1 MYFTLFT
8 VVYFSCHNTF
18 SHVIIFTYFVMGGEI
33 MAATAKPK
41 ENVVATFVLDTAA
54 PYNILDFDQGLC
66 VMTGYSPREL
76 AGKINTLDK
85 LLYVDD
91 FTETITSINYQL
103 SISNLITFQKRVVTK
118 TGDILTVLCNGQAY
132 SLNDGRDV
140 LQCVFTDITHLET
153 AANETAQ
160 AKTDLE
166 IFANTVPSGLSK
178 HLLDNNLSLIWANNY
193 FYSICGYTKDS
204 YKETFGRSMLTLI
217 FSEDL
222 ATVIDA
228 LADLK
233 EEGKSQIVN
242 FRIKSAGDNI
252 KWVNA
257 VFANAGETSEG
268 FPVVNIVLSDI
279 TNLKEAEMKA
289 ALEEQKYLIISD
301 ISEELPYEYDIAT
314 DTIKFADK
322 FENIFEGH
330 AVMEN
335 PSVNMIKTGLASAD
349 SKSAIEELFYLAK
362 TGTEYHASE
371 FKLNTK
377 NGGYQWY
384 FSSFSSI
391 YNEKEEPVRAIGLLR
406 NIHAQKVEQQRL
418 IEKSET
424 DQMTGLLNKVT
435 TENKIKS
442 SLRELDGNS
451 YNVFMLIDIDDFKN
465 INDTYGHLT
474 GDEVIISIA
483 ESIKKYAGD
492 YGCGGRLGG
501 DEFCLFLT
509 NVLDMTLALEKAT
522 YICESIRNRYPGNI
536 DAPKVTLSIGI
547 AATNEQ
553 LPMKVLMENAD
564 TALYQVKQR
573 GKNGFFLYEDDMER
587 AEYKNSRDSST
598 GNSTINEI
606 MSTLF
611 TGSNTYSCI
620 ERALKLVGASYPID
634 KISIFEYGFNRNFVN
649 CTHQW
654 CAEGVKN
661 DITKKQHTPATVFEE
676 IDSMGNDGIAYS
688 SDTSILKLNNSS
700 MNPSLEGIK
709 KLVQSEIMLTGKVIG
724 YICFYSMDINVNWT
738 ADTLSSF
745 KLLFKLFAEAIC
757 TKQNQ
762 KALDF
767 LRDDTAQAFDIVQNP
782 MIIIDRDTYEVVYS
796 NDISKDYYPEISVGS
811 KCYMCISQK
820 NSPCEDCPMHKASD
834 RIVTISRYN
843 KIFDESLDASFIP
856 INWSIGKNTYLMSM
870 AAHKQTKAE
879 KLKLE
884 LEQNINIEKKI
895 AEASYKDMVTGYGNF
910 EKFKL
915 DAQKILDENKNENYV
930 LAYLNI
936 KSFKYINEA
945 YGYSV
950 GDTTLKTVAD
960 IFKKYIGEN
969 EAFARVI
976 NDTFILL
983 MRYPDNAS
991 FMRSFENIK
1000 NEVHDACKLIQD
1012 KFSVDFITGILIID
1026 DSVRSYDIM
1035 HLVDRSIMTEKSI
1048 DEKSG
1053 ISYAY
1058 YDDEYHKRILNAAQI
1073 ENSMYDALENGEF
1086 CAYAQPKYDISTK
1099 KLIGSEL
1106 LVRWLSPTRG
1116 FLEPGSFIPT
1126 FEKNGFIYNI
1136 DFFMLEEACK
1146 SIRKYLDEDVEALP
1160 FSVNLSRATV
1170 SHADLLTRIQ
1180 NTVDKYFIPH
1190 HYIEFEI
1197 TESIFA
1203 EHYDEMITVL
1213 KQLKDMDFLIN
1224 MDDFG
1229 SGYSSLTLLKDL
1241 PVDIIK
1247 LDHDFLS
1254 RSAANDERAVK
1265 ILQGIIDMAHAM
1277 DIKIVSEGIETDE
1290 QLDMLRSINCE
1301 IGQGFLFAKPM
1312 PIDDYDKLILN
1323 NGVVDGDSSD

>member
-1 MYFTLFT
+1 MRD
-8 VVYFSCHNTF
+8 
-18 SHVIIFTYFVMGGEI
+18 IIFTYFVMGGEI
-33 MAATAKPK
+33 MAATAKPA

-76 AGKINTLDK
+76 AGKICTLDK

-91 FTETITSINYQL
+91 FSETITSINYQL
-103 SISNLITFQKRVVTK
+103 SISNLISFQKRIVTK

-153 AANETAQ
+153 AASESTK

-166 IFANTVPSGLSK
+166 VFANTVPSGLCK
-178 HLLDNNLSLIWANNY
+178 NLLDNNLSLIWANNF
-193 FYSICGYTKDS
+193 FYSMSGYSKSQYED
-204 YKETFGRSMLTLI
+204 KFGRSMLSLV

-242 FRIKSAGDNI
+242 FRIKCAFGNI

-257 VFANAGETSEG
+257 VFANAGETAEN
-268 FPVVNIVLSDI
+268 FPVVNIVMSDI
-279 TNLKEAEMKA
+279 TSLKEAELKA

-322 FENIFEGH
+322 FENIFEGSS
-330 AVMEN
+330 VMEN

-349 SKSAIEELFYLAK
+349 SKDSIEELFYLAK

-406 NIHAQKVEQQRL
+406 NIHAQKVEQQKL
-418 IEKSET
+418 IEKSEK
-424 DQMTGLLNKVT
+424 DQMTGLLNKVA

-442 SLRELDGNS
+442 NLRELDGNS
-451 YNVFMLIDIDDFKN
+451 YNIFMIIDIDDFKN
-465 INDTYGHLT
+465 INDTYGHLM

-483 ESIKKYAGD
+483 DVIKKYAGD
-492 YGCGGRLGG
+492 YGYGGRLGG

-509 NVLDMTLALEKAT
+509 NVLDMTLALEKAA
-522 YICESIRNRYPGNI
+522 YICESVRRLYPGSS
-536 DAPKVTLSIGI
+536 DTPKVTLSIGI
-547 AATNEQ
+547 AATREQ
-553 LPMKVLMENAD
+553 LPVNVLMENAD
-564 TALYQVKQR
+564 TALYQVKER
-573 GKNGFFLYEDDMER
+573 GKNGFFLYEEDMER
-587 AEYKNSRDSST
+587 AMYKNDRRNSAE
-598 GNSTINEI
+598 NSTINEI

-611 TGSNTYSCI
+611 TGTNTYTSI
-620 ERALKLVGASYPID
+620 ERALKLVGASYPVD
-634 KISIFEYGFNRNFVN
+634 KICIYEYTFNKNFVN

-661 DITKKQHTPATVFEE
+661 DITRKQHTPSTAFEE
-676 IDSMGNDGIAYS
+676 IAAMGNDGISYS
-688 SDTSILKLNNSS
+688 SDTTLLKLNNSS

-709 KLVQSEIMLTGKVIG
+709 KLVQSEIMLSGKIIG
-724 YICFYSMDINVNWT
+724 FICFYSMDANANWT
-738 ADTLSSF
+738 ADTISTF

-767 LRDDTAQAFDIVQNP
+767 LRDDTAQAFDIIQSP
-782 MIIIDRDTYEVVYS
+782 MIIVDKDTHEVVYF

-811 KCYMCISQK
+811 KCYMCISQQ
-820 NSPCEDCPMHKASD
+820 NSPCMDCPMNKISD
-834 RIVTISRYN
+834 RHITISRYN
-843 KIFDESLDASFIP
+843 KIFEENLDANFIP
-856 INWSIGKNTYLMSM
+856 INWSIGKNTCLMSI
-870 AAHKQTKAE
+870 ASHKQTKAE
-879 KLKLE
+879 KLRLE

-895 AEASYKDMVTGYGNF
+895 AEASYKDMITGYGNF
-910 EKFKL
+910 EKFKIN
-915 DAQKILDENKNENYV
+915 AQKILNENKDTNFALSYF
-930 LAYLNI
+930 NI

-950 GDTTLKTVAD
+950 GDMTLKTVAD
-960 IFKKYIGEN
+960 IFNKYIGEN
-969 EAFARVI
+969 EAFSRVI
-976 NDTFILL
+976 NDTFIVL
-983 MRYPDNAS
+983 MQYPDNAY
-991 FMRSFENIK
+991 FMRTFESIK

-1012 KFSVDFITGILIID
+1012 KFSIDFITGILLID
-1026 DSVRSYDIM
+1026 DNMRSYDIM
-1035 HLVDRSIMTEKSI
+1035 HLVDRAIMTEKAI

-1058 YDDEYHKRILNAAQI
+1058 YDDEYHKRIIDAAQI
-1073 ENSMYDALENGEF
+1073 ENSMYDALKNGEF
-1086 CAYAQPKYDISTK
+1086 CAYAQPKYDIVTN
-1099 KLIGSEL
+1099 KLIGGEL

-1116 FLEPGSFIPT
+1116 FLEPSSFIPT

-1160 FSVNLSRATV
+1160 FSVNLSRATI
-1170 SHADLLTRIQ
+1170 SHKDLLTRIQ
-1180 NTVDKYFIPH
+1180 NTVDKYYIPH

-1203 EHYDEMITVL
+1203 EQYDEMINVL
-1213 KQLKDMDFLIN
+1213 KRLKDMDFLIN

-1254 RSAANDERAVK
+1254 RSAANDERSVT

-1277 DIKIVSEGIETDE
+1277 DIRIVSEGIETDE

-1323 NGVVDGDSSD
+1323 R

>member
-1 MYFTLFT
+1 
-8 VVYFSCHNTF
+8 
-18 SHVIIFTYFVMGGEI
+18 
-33 MAATAKPK
+33 MAVSGKTN
-41 ENVVATFVLDTAA
+41 ENVVATCVLDTAA
-54 PYNILDFDQGLC
+54 PYKILDFDQGLC
-66 VMTGYSPREL
+66 IMTGYSPREL
-76 AGKINTLDK
+76 SSKINTLDK
-85 LLYVDD
+85 LLYVED
-91 FTETITSINYQL
+91 FSEAIKSINYQL
-103 SISNLITFQKRVVTK
+103 SISNLISFQNRIVTK
-118 TGDILTVLCNGQAY
+118 TGEVLTILCNGQAF

-153 AANETAQ
+153 AASETEK

-178 HLLDNNLSLIWANNY
+178 HLLDNNLSLTWANNY
-193 FYSICGYTKDS
+193 FYNMCGYTQEAYREK
-204 YKETFGRSMLTLI
+204 FGRSMLSLI
-217 FSEDL
+217 LSEDL

-233 EEGKSQIVN
+233 EENKSQIVN
-242 FRIKSAGDNI
+242 FRIKCADDSI

-257 VFANAGETSEG
+257 VFASSGETVEN
-268 FPVVNIVLSDI
+268 FPVINIVLSDI
-279 TNLKEAEMKA
+279 TSLKEAEMKA

-322 FENIFEGH
+322 FNHIFEG
-330 AVMEN
+330 N
-335 PSVNMIKTGLASAD
+335 SVIEKPAINMLLSGLASSD

-362 TGTEYHASE
+362 IGTEYHASE

-384 FSSFSSI
+384 FTSFSTI
-391 YNEKEEPVRAIGLLR
+391 YNELEEPVRAIGLLR
-406 NIHAQKVEQQRL
+406 NIHTQKVEQQKL

-435 TENKIKS
+435 AENKIKS
-442 SLRELDGNS
+442 ALRELNGNT
-451 YNVFMLIDIDDFKN
+451 YNVFMLVDIDDFKN
-465 INDTYGHLT
+465 INDTFGHLA
-474 GDEVIISIA
+474 GDDVIITIA
-483 ESIKKYAGD
+483 QIIKESAGE
-492 YGCGGRLGG
+492 YGFGGRLGG
-501 DEFCLFLT
+501 DEFCLFLS
-509 NVLDMTLALEKAT
+509 NVLDMKLAIEKAEH
-522 YICESIRNRYPGNI
+522 ILDRIRKQYPGT
-536 DAPKVTLSIGI
+536 DDSPKVTLSIGI
-547 AATNEQ
+547 ASTNEQ
-553 LPMKVLMENAD
+553 LPMTVLMENAD
-564 TALYQVKQR
+564 TALYQVKLN
-573 GKNGFFLYEDDMER
+573 GKNGYYCYEEHMER
-587 AEYKNSRDSST
+587 AQYVNDRDAQLPK
-598 GNSTINEI
+598 STINEI

-611 TGSNTYSCI
+611 TGSNTYTCI
-620 ERALKLVGASYPID
+620 ERSLKLIGASYPID
-634 KISIFEYGFNRNFVN
+634 KICIYEYGFNRNFVD

-654 CAEGVKN
+654 CAEGIKN
-661 DITKKQHTPATVFEE
+661 DITRKQHTPSTSFEE
-676 IDSMGNDGIAYS
+676 INSMGNDGFAYS
-688 SDTSILKLNNSS
+688 SDTSLLKLNSSS
-700 MNPSLEGIK
+700 MNPSLDGIR
-709 KLVQSEIMLTGKVIG
+709 KLVQSEITSNGKIIG
-724 YICFYSMDINVNWT
+724 YICFYIMDVNKNWSSEI
-738 ADTLSSF
+738 LSTF
-745 KLLFKLFAEAIC
+745 KLLFKLLAEAIC
-757 TKQNQ
+757 TKQSQ
-762 KALDF
+762 KAIDF
-767 LRDDTAQAFDIVQNP
+767 LRDDTARAFDIVQSP
-782 MIIIDRDTYEVVYS
+782 MIIIDKDTYDVVYC
-796 NDISKDYYPEISVGS
+796 NDISHDYYPEVSVGS

-820 NSPCEDCPMHKASD
+820 NSPCDDCPMYKSSGKPLT
-834 RIVTISRYN
+834 IVKHN
-843 KIFDESLDASFIP
+843 KTFDENLDAKFIP
-856 INWSIGKNTYLMSM
+856 IKWSMGKNTFLMSV

-879 KLKLE
+879 RLKLE
-884 LEQNINIEKKI
+884 LEQNLNIEKKI
-895 AEASYKDMVTGYGNF
+895 AEASYKDIVTGHGNF

-915 DAQKILDENKNENYV
+915 EAQEILNKNKESNFV
-930 LAYLNI
+930 LCYFNV

-945 YGYSV
+945 YGYQT
-950 GDTTLKTVAD
+950 GDATLKCIAD
-960 IFKKYIGEN
+960 ILSKNIGEN
-969 EAFARVI
+969 EAFSRVI
-976 NDTFILL
+976 NDTFIVLL
-983 MRYPDNAS
+983 QYSDNAS
-991 FMRSFENIK
+991 FMRAFDSIK
-1000 NEVHDACKLIQD
+1000 NEVHDACRLIQD
-1012 KFSVDFITGILIID
+1012 KFSVELITGILIID
-1026 DSVRSYDIM
+1026 DSMHDYDIM
-1035 HLVDRSIMTEKSI
+1035 HLVDRAIMTEKSI

-1086 CAYAQPKYDISTK
+1086 CAYAQPKYDISSNT
-1099 KLIGSEL
+1099 LIGGEL

-1146 SIRKYLDEDVEALP
+1146 SIRKFLDEDIKPLP

-1170 SHADLLTRIQ
+1170 AHDDLLVRIQ

-1203 EHYDEMITVL
+1203 EHYDEMISVL

-1254 RSAANDERAVK
+1254 RSASNDQRAVR

-1290 QLDMLRSINCE
+1290 QLDMLKSINCE

-1312 PIDDYDKLILN
+1312 PIDDYNKLIIE
-1323 NGVVDGDSSD
+1323 SSGEDR

>member
-1 MYFTLFT
+1 M
-8 VVYFSCHNTF
+8 
-18 SHVIIFTYFVMGGEI
+18 
-33 MAATAKPK
+33 ATAGRPN
-41 ENVVATFVLDTAA
+41 ENVVATFVLDTAV

-66 VMTGYSPREL
+66 IMTGYSPREL
-76 AGKINTLDK
+76 ASKINTLDK
-85 LLYVDD
+85 LLYVED
-91 FTETITSINYQL
+91 FSETITSINYQL
-103 SISNLITFQKRVVTK
+103 SISNLISFQNRIVKK
-118 TGDILTVLCNGQAY
+118 TGEILTVLCNGQAF

-140 LQCVFTDITHLET
+140 LQCVFTDITHLEN

-166 IFANTVPSGLSK
+166 IFANTVPSGVSK

-193 FYSICGYTKDS
+193 FYNMCGYSKSS
-204 YKETFGRSMLTLI
+204 YEEKFGRSMLTLI

-242 FRIKSAGDNI
+242 FRIKCADGSI
-252 KWVNA
+252 RWVNA
-257 VFANAGETSEG
+257 VFANAGETAEN
-268 FPVVNIVLSDI
+268 FPVVNIVMSDI

-322 FENIFEGH
+322 FTNIFEGSS
-330 AVMEN
+330 VITN
-335 PSVNMIKTGLASAD
+335 PSVNMISSGLASKD
-349 SKSAIEELFYLAK
+349 SKPAIEELFYLAK
-362 TGTEYHASE
+362 AGTEYHASE

-384 FSSFSSI
+384 FTSFSTI

-406 NIHAQKVEQQRL
+406 NIHAQKVEQQKL
-418 IEKSET
+418 IEKSEK

-435 TENKIKS
+435 TENKIKTG
-442 SLRELDGNS
+442 LRELDGNS
-451 YNVFMLIDIDDFKN
+451 YAVFMLIDIDDFKI
-465 INDTYGHLT
+465 INDTYGHLV
-474 GDEVIISIA
+474 GDDVIISIA
-483 ESIKKYAGD
+483 DAIKEYAGE
-492 YGCGGRLGG
+492 YGFGGRLGG

-509 NVLDMTLALEKAT
+509 NVLDMNLACEKAA
-522 YICESIRNRYPGNI
+522 YIAEKLRILYPGSESM
-536 DAPKVTLSIGI
+536 PKVTLSIGI
-547 AATNEQ
+547 ASTKEQ
-553 LPMKVLMENAD
+553 LPMNVLFENAD

-573 GKNGFFLYEDDMER
+573 GKNGYFLYEEDMER
-587 AEYKNSRDSST
+587 AKYKNDRENAT
-598 GNSTINEI
+598 QKSTINEI

-611 TGSNTYSCI
+611 TGSNTYTCI
-620 ERALKLVGASYPID
+620 ERSLKLIGASYPVD
-634 KISIFEYGFNRNFVN
+634 KICIYEYGFNKKFVD

-654 CAEGVKN
+654 CAEGIKN
-661 DITKKQHTPATVFEE
+661 DITRKQHTSGTIFEE
-676 IDSMGNDGIAYS
+676 ISAMGNDGISYS
-688 SDTSILKLNNSS
+688 SDTSLLKLNNSS

-709 KLVQSEIMLTGKVIG
+709 KLVQSDITSTGKVIG
-724 YICFYSMDINVNWT
+724 YICFYSMDNKEGWSSE
-738 ADTLSSF
+738 TLSTF
-745 KLLFKLFAEAIC
+745 KLLFKLLAEAIC

-767 LRDDTAQAFDIVQNP
+767 LRDDTATAFDIVQNP
-782 MIIIDRDTYEVVYS
+782 MIIIDKDTYDIVYC
-796 NDISKDYYPEISVGS
+796 NDISHDYYPEISVGS

-820 NSPCEDCPMHKASD
+820 NSPCEDCPMYRSSDKA
-834 RIVTISRYN
+834 VTISRHN
-843 KIFDESLDASFIP
+843 RTFDESLDAKFIP
-856 INWSIGKNTYLMSM
+856 IKWSMGKNTYLMSM

-879 KLKLE
+879 RLKLE
-884 LEQNINIEKKI
+884 LEQNINIEKRI

-915 DAQKILDENKNENYV
+915 DAQKLLDENQNENYV
-930 LAYLNI
+930 LCYFNI

-950 GDTTLKTVAD
+950 GDTTLKTIAD
-960 IFKKYIGEN
+960 ILNKYTGEN
-969 EAFARVI
+969 EAFSRVI

-983 MRYPDNAS
+983 MKYFDNAS

-1026 DSVRSYDIM
+1026 ESLRSYDIM
-1035 HLVDRSIMTEKSI
+1035 HLVDRVIMTEKSI

-1053 ISYAY
+1053 ISFAY
-1058 YDDEYHKRILNAAQI
+1058 YDDDYHKRILNAAQI

-1086 CAYAQPKYDISTK
+1086 CAYAQPKFDISSQ

-1146 SIRKYLDEDVEALP
+1146 SIRKYLDADIEALP

-1170 SHADLLTRIQ
+1170 SHKDLLTRIQ

-1197 TESIFA
+1197 TESVFA
-1203 EHYDEMITVL
+1203 EHYDEMINVL
-1213 KQLKDMDFLIN
+1213 KRLKDMDFLIN

-1254 RSAANDERAVK
+1254 RSAAKDERAVK

-1290 QLDMLRSINCE
+1290 QLEMLRSINCE

-1312 PIDDYDKLILN
+1312 PIDDYDKLMLAN
-1323 NGVVDGDSSD
+1323 SKE